1 MHTAPKSQ
9 RPHIVFIG
17 RRNTGKSSLV
27 NRFFG
32 QDVSIV
38 SDTPGTT
45 TDPVSKAMELLPYG
59 PVVLVDT
66 AGIDDIGDLGEKRI
80 NRTIKS
86 ISSADF
92 ALVVLDG
99 RYSLTNEEVELFFY
113 LEKIA
118 LPYVIVTNKIEM
130 GVNPDLLTELKNLK
144 LLHFEISC
152 KENVGIDEL
161 RKKVIRMLPA
171 ETTPPLISDLVP
183 KGSLIILVVPID
195 PGAPKGRIILP
206 QVQALRE
213 SLDKDNITIVVKD
226 KELRSALSCLKYL
239 PDLVV
244 TDSQAILS
252 VVEDVPAN
260 VKLTTFSILMA
271 RHKGDL
277 PLFIRGLKRVDELKD
292 GDKILIAE
300 ACSHH
305 AQEDDIGRVKIP
317 KWMKL
322 HTKKDLTFEHV
333 KGGDFPE
340 NLSDYKLI
348 VHCGGCMLTRKMM
361 HVRLNQALLFDIPIV
376 NYGVLISY
384 MHGAIPRALQPFLEA
399 IAEWNVRKN

>member
-1 MHTAPKSQ
+1 MNTVPKSE
-9 RPHIVFIG
+9 RTHIVFIG

-27 NRFFG
+27 NLFFG

-92 ALVVLDG
+92 AVVILDG
-99 RYSLTNEEVELFFY
+99 RYCLTNEEVELFFY
-113 LEKIA
+113 LEKIS
-118 LPYVIVTNKIEM
+118 LSYIIVVNKIEL
-130 GVNPDLLTELKNLK
+130 GVNPDLLSELKNLK

-161 RKKVIRMLPA
+161 RRKVIRLLPR
-171 ETTPPLISDLVP
+171 ETAPPLISDLISQ
-183 KGSLIILVVPID
+183 GSVVIFVVPID
-195 PGAPKGRIILP
+195 TGAPKGRLILP
-206 QVQALRE
+206 QVQSIREALDE
-213 SLDKDNITIVVKD
+213 DTIAVVVKD
-226 KELRSALSCLKYL
+226 NELKSALSYLNTL

-244 TDSQAILS
+244 TDSQAIMKIAA
-252 VVEDVPAN
+252 DVPDK

-277 PLFIRGLKRVDELKD
+277 PLFIRGLKRVDDLQD

-305 AQEDDIGRVKIP
+305 SQQDDIGRVKIP
-317 KWMKL
+317 GWMRL
-322 HTKKDLTFEHV
+322 HTKRNLLFDHV
-333 KGGDFPE
+333 SGGDFPE
-340 NLSDYKLI
+340 NLTDYKLI
-348 VHCGGCMLTRKMM
+348 IHCGGCMLTRKMM
-361 HVRLNQALLFDIPIV
+361 HVRLNQALLLDIPVV

-384 MHGAIPRALQPFLEA
+384 MHGAIPRALLPFQEA
-399 IAEWNVRKN
+399 MAEWGGR

>member
-1 MHTAPKSQ
+1 MHTTPKSE
-9 RPHIVFIG
+9 RTHIVFIG
-17 RRNTGKSSLV
+17 RRNSGKSSLV
-27 NRFFG
+27 NAFFG
-32 QDVSIV
+32 QEVSIV
-38 SDTPGTT
+38 SEVPGTT

-66 AGIDDIGDLGEKRI
+66 AGIDDIGELGEKRI

-92 ALVVLDG
+92 AVVVLDG
-99 RYSLTNEEVELFFY
+99 RNSLTNEEVELFFY
-113 LEKIA
+113 LDKIG
-118 LPYVIVTNKIEM
+118 LSYIIVVNKIEL
-130 GVNPDLLTELKNLK
+130 GVNPLLLNELKGLK

-152 KENVGIDEL
+152 KEKVGIDEL
-161 RKKVIRMLPA
+161 RKKVIRMLPREIA
-171 ETTPPLISDLVP
+171 PPLIADLVLP
-183 KGSLIILVVPID
+183 GSLIIMVVPVD
-195 PGAPKGRIILP
+195 PGAPKGRLILP
-206 QVQALRE
+206 QVQAIRE
-213 SLDKDNITIVVKD
+213 ALDEDSIAIVVKD
-226 KELRSALSCLKYL
+226 KELRQALSYLNTL

-244 TDSQAILS
+244 TDSQAIMS
-252 VVEDVPAN
+252 VASDVPEN

-277 PLFIRGLKRVDELKD
+277 PLFVRGLKNVDSLAD

-305 AQEDDIGRVKIP
+305 AQKDDIGRVKIP

-322 HTKKDLTFEHV
+322 HTKKNLVFEHV
-333 KGGDFPE
+333 NGYDFPE
-340 NLSDYKLI
+340 NLTDFKLI

-361 HVRLNQALLFDIPIV
+361 HVRLNQAKLLDIPIV

-384 MHGAIPRALQPFLEA
+384 MHGAIPRALLPFREA
-399 IAEWNVRKN
+399 VAEWNVRKN